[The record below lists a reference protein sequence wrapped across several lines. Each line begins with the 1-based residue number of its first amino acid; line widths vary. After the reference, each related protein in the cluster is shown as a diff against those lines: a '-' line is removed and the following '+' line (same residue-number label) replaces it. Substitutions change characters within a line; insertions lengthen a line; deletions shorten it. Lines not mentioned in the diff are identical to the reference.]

1 MNIENIV
8 IDICSEDNDNSND
21 CDKDTKNNE
30 LNDLLNKVNIYT
42 SNISDINNYINNW
55 ADETELIVK
64 KMDYE
69 LNYNVKQLMNICDY
83 YGLLKEVRVNKFK
96 KEDIIHFLLDFEE
109 NPINNLIVYKRKQMW
124 HFMNELKRDP
134 FMKKYILTW

>member
-1 MNIENIV
+1 MNNENIS
-8 IDICSEDNDNSND
+8 INICDEDNIDNDNND
-21 CDKDTKNNE
+21 NNDN
-30 LNDLLNKVNIYT
+30 LNSLLNKINDYT
-42 SNISDINNYINNW
+42 NNYLNDW
-55 ADETELIVK
+55 SDETDFLVK

-83 YGLLKEVRVNKFK
+83 YGLVKEVRINKFK

-109 NPINNLIVYKRKQMW
+109 NPINTLIVYKRKQMW

-134 FMKKYILTW
+134 FMKKYILSW

>member
-1 MNIENIV
+1 MNNENIS
-8 IDICSEDNDNSND
+8 INICDEDNIDNDNND
-21 CDKDTKNNE
+21 NNDN
-30 LNDLLNKVNIYT
+30 LNSLLNKINDYT
-42 SNISDINNYINNW
+42 NSTTNTNNYLNDW
-55 ADETELIVK
+55 SDETDFLVK

-83 YGLLKEVRVNKFK
+83 YGLVKEVRINKFK

-109 NPINNLIVYKRKQMW
+109 NPINTLIVYKRKQMW

-134 FMKKYILTW
+134 FMKKYILSC

>member
-1 MNIENIV
+1 MNNENIF
-8 IDICSEDNDNSND
+8 INICQDDNIDNDNND
-21 CDKDTKNNE
+21 N
-30 LNDLLNKVNIYT
+30 LNSLLNKINDYT
-42 SNISDINNYINNW
+42 NSTTDTNNYLNDW
-55 ADETELIVK
+55 SDETDFLVK

-83 YGLLKEVRVNKFK
+83 YGLVKEVRINKFK

-109 NPINNLIVYKRKQMW
+109 NPVNTLIVYKRKQMW

-134 FMKKYILTW
+134 FMKKYILSC

>member
-1 MNIENIV
+1 MNNENIF
-8 IDICSEDNDNSND
+8 INICQDDNIDNDNND
-21 CDKDTKNNE
+21 N
-30 LNDLLNKVNIYT
+30 LNSLLNKINDYT
-42 SNISDINNYINNW
+42 NSTTNINNYLNDW
-55 ADETELIVK
+55 CDETDFLVK

-83 YGLLKEVRVNKFK
+83 YGLVKEVRINKFK

-109 NPINNLIVYKRKQMW
+109 NPINTLIVYKRKQMW

-134 FMKKYILTW
+134 FMKKYILSC

>member
-8 IDICSEDNDNSND
+8 IDICSDDNSNEGNED
-21 CDKDTKNNE
+21 NKNNE
-30 LNDLLNKVNIYT
+30 LNNLLNNV
-42 SNISDINNYINNW
+42 NNYANLSTNLNDYNNIW
-55 ADETELIVK
+55 SDETDFLVK
-64 KMDYE
+64 KMDYD

-83 YGLLKEVRVNKFK
+83 YGLLKEVRINKFK

-109 NPINNLIVYKRKQMW
+109 NPINTLIVYKRKQMW

-134 FMKKYILTW
+134 FMKKYILSW

>member
-1 MNIENIV
+1 MNNENIS
-8 IDICSEDNDNSND
+8 INICDEDNIDNDNND
-21 CDKDTKNNE
+21 NNDN
-30 LNDLLNKVNIYT
+30 LNSLLNKINDYT
-42 SNISDINNYINNW
+42 NSTTNTNNYLNDW
-55 ADETELIVK
+55 SDETDFLVK

-83 YGLLKEVRVNKFK
+83 YGLVKEVRINKFK

-109 NPINNLIVYKRKQMW
+109 NPNNTLIVYKRKQMW

-134 FMKKYILTW
+134 FMKKYILSW